1 MGEYAD
7 AKLVDG
13 KSIQINVK
21 DHKTYI
27 YYGPARVTFTINE
40 FDMIKTYVEHARG
53 NLKVHQS
60 DKVFLSWS
68 GRAMASGDIS
78 SRVGNLWSKS
88 GVIDLNKKSKN
99 VSSNIMQKS
108 ASTIVRENSRKK
120 YTPSGR
126 YDDPQLISTIL

>member
-1 MGEYAD
+1 MEEYANT
-7 AKLVDG
+7 KLIDG

-21 DHKTYI
+21 DHKTYR

-40 FDMIKTYVEHARG
+40 FDMMKTYVEYVRG
-53 NLKVHQS
+53 NLKVQQS

-88 GVIDLNKKSKN
+88 GVIDPNKNSKYVPCN
-99 VSSNIMQKS
+99 TLKEEIF
-108 ASTIVRENSRKK
+108 AGRKFC
-120 YTPSGR
+120 
-126 YDDPQLISTIL
+126 